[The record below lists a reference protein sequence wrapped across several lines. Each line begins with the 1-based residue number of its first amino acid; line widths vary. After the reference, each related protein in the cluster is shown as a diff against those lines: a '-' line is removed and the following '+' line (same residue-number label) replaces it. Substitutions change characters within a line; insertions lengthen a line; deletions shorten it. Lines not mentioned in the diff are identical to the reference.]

1 MVFRTLDVHKQKNKI
16 GPSSYTK
23 LKNQLK
29 IGYRFECKTWKK
41 KLLEENLKDNLFDID
56 LGNIIYSPKTETTN
70 GKTNKWDNIKLKYF
84 CSSKGTINKIKR
96 QPMNERKCLQ
106 IM

>member
-29 IGYRFECKTWKK
+29 IGYRFECKTWKE

-56 LGNIIYSPKTETTN
+56 LGNDFLNFDNKRK
-70 GKTNKWDNIKLKYF
+70 KTNK
-84 CSSKGTINKIKR
+84 SKN
-96 QPMNERKCLQ
+96 
-106 IM
+106 